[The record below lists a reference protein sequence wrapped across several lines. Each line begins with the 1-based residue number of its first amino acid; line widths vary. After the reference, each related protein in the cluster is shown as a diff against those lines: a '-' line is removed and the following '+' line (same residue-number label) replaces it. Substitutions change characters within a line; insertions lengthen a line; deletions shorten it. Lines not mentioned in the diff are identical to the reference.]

1 LRKGRAQQLHALG
14 VELGGHQG
22 DAGIFRPGCARLT
35 ANPRC
40 TGSTKVAETIGTWP
54 LGSTASGATG
64 PSDTMTS
71 TDRATSSAANCG
83 PRIASGGTKFED
95 DVAALLIAEIV
106 KPRPERIEH
115 GCPLTVSLSQN
126 ADARDLRR
134 RLLGGSMLGR
144 QQQPGKPS
152 DDDAAKS
159 HLITGPER
167 TDCGARPKKLRCGI
181 TLVAERSD
189 RRKQP
194 STLAADDIV
203 PLADPPAGSLKGPPW
218 VGPANSIGHH
228 GTAAIGAHCRYSG
241 DHGMGKVAPFR
252 SFPRS

>member
-1 LRKGRAQQLHALG
+1 M
-14 VELGGHQG
+14 HQG
-22 DAGIFRPGCARLT
+22 DAGNIPTRMREADSEPALHQI
-35 ANPRC
+35 

-152 DDDAAKS
+152 DDDAAPS
-159 HLITGPER
+159 HLITSMCRWEANVRRQDDAQPFIFCPRGG
-167 TDCGARPKKLRCGI
+167 TCLRPH
-181 TLVAERSD
+181 V
-189 RRKQP
+189 
-194 STLAADDIV
+194 
-203 PLADPPAGSLKGPPW
+203 KGL
-218 VGPANSIGHH
+218 
-228 GTAAIGAHCRYSG
+228 
-241 DHGMGKVAPFR
+241 MG
-252 SFPRS
+252 